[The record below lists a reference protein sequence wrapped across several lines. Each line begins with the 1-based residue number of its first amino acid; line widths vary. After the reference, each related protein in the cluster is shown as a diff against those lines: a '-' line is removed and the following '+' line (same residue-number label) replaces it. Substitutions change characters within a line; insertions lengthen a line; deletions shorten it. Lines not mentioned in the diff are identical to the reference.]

1 MQSAKRDAR
10 HQVEWLDPS
19 FAARQARI
27 DLILDELGDP
37 GEDARFP
44 EKDLWVNVH
53 RRPDSRTSQSECSE
67 LDTTKAEKCFCK
79 PQVGDI
85 IAVHTNVIAS
95 VDALESR
102 RNIKPSL
109 AVTFRTPI

>member
-1 MQSAKRDAR
+1 MQSAKRHAR

-19 FAARQARI
+19 FATRQTRV
-27 DLILDELGDP
+27 DLVLDELGDP
-37 GEDARFP
+37 GEDAGLP

-53 RRPDSRTSQSECSE
+53 RRPDSGTSQSERSE

-85 IAVHTNVIAS
+85 IAAHTNVIAS

-102 RNIKPSL
+102 RNMEASL
-109 AVTFRTPI
+109 AVTFRRPI